1 MDVEARRAIK
11 LYSKEARV
19 PLRLLFF
26 EINANVVTKEKE
38 KKRKKK
44 EKREKKRK
52 KKKRRKKGKITFSFR
67 DSEAR

>member
-11 LYSKEARV
+11 FYSKEARL
-19 PLRLLFF
+19 PRHLLFF

-38 KKRKKK
+38 KKNG
-44 EKREKKRK
+44 ETREEGR
-52 KKKRRKKGKITFSFR
+52 KRRKEGKITFSFR

>member
-38 KKRKKK
+38 KKRKRKRKKRKEEKK
-44 EKREKKRK
+44 EKETEE
-52 KKKRRKKGKITFSFR
+52 GKNNVFI
-67 DSEAR
+67 

>member
-38 KKRKKK
+38 KKKKKKKK
-44 EKREKKRK
+44 EKRREKRK
-52 KKKRRKKGKITFSFR
+52 RDGRREK
-67 DSEAR
+67 

>member
-19 PLRLLFF
+19 PRHLLFF

-38 KKRKKK
+38 KKRKK
-44 EKREKKRK
+44 EKRERKEKKEK
-52 KKKRRKKGKITFSFR
+52 EKEEGKNNVFI
-67 DSEAR
+67 